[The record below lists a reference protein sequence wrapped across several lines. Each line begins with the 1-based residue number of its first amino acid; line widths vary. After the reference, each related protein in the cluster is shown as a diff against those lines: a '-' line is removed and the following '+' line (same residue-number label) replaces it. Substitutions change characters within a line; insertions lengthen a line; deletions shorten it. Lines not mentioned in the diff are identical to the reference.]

1 LVFHFDGFHDDSTCS
16 LIRGWVACQH
26 PDLPRA
32 EKRAM
37 GYRLGAS
44 PIPWLEQVEVGRT
57 DPVVTS
63 DGKCKRSAMHLDF
76 DGSSAFDRPY
86 HGKSH

>member
-1 LVFHFDGFHDDSTCS
+1 
-16 LIRGWVACQH
+16 
-26 PDLPRA
+26 
-32 EKRAM
+32 M

-63 DGKCKRSAMHLDF
+63 DEWVVWVKPLYRPIVLKKRHHSWLWIAPETH
-76 DGSSAFDRPY
+76 ADRENVNVAQCTSTLTAPLRLIAPY